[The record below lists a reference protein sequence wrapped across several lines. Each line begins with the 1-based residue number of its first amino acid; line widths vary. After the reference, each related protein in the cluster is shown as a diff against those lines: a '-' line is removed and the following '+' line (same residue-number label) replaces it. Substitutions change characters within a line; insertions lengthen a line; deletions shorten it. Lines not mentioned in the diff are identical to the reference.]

1 MYLCII
7 IAQKNIQDL
16 KYRIIIDSIAFLC
29 IAFLAVSSYMEKGFG
44 GLTGLCIMFAVCAS
58 VELIGS
64 IHKYKKQSKQKQKD

>member
-1 MYLCII
+1 M
-7 IAQKNIQDL
+7 

-29 IAFLAVSSYMEKGFG
+29 FAFLAVSSYIDKGFG
-44 GLTGLCIMFAVCAS
+44 GLTGLYIMFAVCAS